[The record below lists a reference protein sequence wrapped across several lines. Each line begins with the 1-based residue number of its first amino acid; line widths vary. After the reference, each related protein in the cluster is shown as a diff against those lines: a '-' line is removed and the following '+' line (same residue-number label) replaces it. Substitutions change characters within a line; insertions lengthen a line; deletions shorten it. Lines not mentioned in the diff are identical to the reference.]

1 MTLDQKVFE
10 DLAMEA
16 TDLFYTH
23 LIFAK
28 EEGNLYEFFENH
40 GMLGLL
46 PQDYRDSFLAQESY
60 GKIILIGDS
69 SIGTDII
76 RRIFKDFGISS
87 DRVEL
92 YLDYNKLTN
101 RDFTG
106 FRYSL
111 EKYSHILAGPM
122 PHSMK
127 VRGQASSLINLLDS
141 TEGFPPVKRLEGSHG
156 LKITKAN
163 LRDALEQIIMKG
175 DPMA

>member
-1 MTLDQKVFE
+1 MTLGQRVFE

-16 TDLFYTH
+16 TDHFYSN
-23 LIFAK
+23 LVFAK
-28 EEGNLYEFFENH
+28 DERNLYEYLENY

-46 PQDYRDSFLAQESY
+46 PQDYRDSFLSHERY

-76 RRIFKDFGISS
+76 RRIFKDFGIPS

-92 YLDYNKLTN
+92 HLDYNKLTN

-106 FRYSL
+106 LQYGLGKYSL
-111 EKYSHILAGPM
+111 ILAGPM

-127 VRGQASSLINLLDS
+127 ARGPASSLIMFMES
-141 TEGFPPVKRLEGSHG
+141 TDGFPPVKRLEGSHG
-156 LKITKAN
+156 AKITKAN
-163 LRDALEQIIMKG
+163 LREALEEIKKKG
-175 DPMA
+175 DIMA